1 MKIKEF
7 SSCRR
12 LALLL
17 LASTAA
23 MPLPVLAAQADQ
35 GAAAASNDLGEEIV
49 VTGSLIKQSST
60 PSPTDVVSAQTI
72 ETRGIVN
79 ASELVRAVAANAGSE
94 SQVDSLNQTLTAG
107 TAQFN
112 LRNLGLGSTLV
123 LLNGRRQTLSAVA
136 SIDGSTFVDIN
147 SLVPLIAIQ
156 RIETVKDGGAATY
169 GSDAVAG
176 VVNFITRKSV
186 DGLEMNA
193 RAYFMD
199 GAQQYSIEGLTG
211 FSLGGGDLVLAAS
224 YYESTRLATYDRPFS
239 RARTFGRPSWHSVSS
254 YGQPGS
260 YFVPSQNRFVPD
272 PNCTN
277 AAFPDSYRNSP
288 ADTFCRFDFSDF
300 YDLLPKE
307 QRAQAFASYN
317 VDLGGSTTLTLE
329 GAYAYTNSETTS
341 SPSFP
346 ILSIS
351 PVVPASNPY
360 NPFGEN
366 VLFRGRTRGA
376 EFGPTITINR
386 YNTFRLAA
394 ALEGKLSDSW
404 RWTTAATYSQQTV
417 LYDKEDTIASR
428 LTAALNGLGGPGCNA
443 ATGTAGVG
451 ACQYFNPFG
460 TAILNPAQANSPQL
474 MDWLFGSTDMHGKSS
489 LVTAEGVLSGDL
501 FQYSGG
507 TVAGAFGVQYRGST
521 FRHNW
526 GDLVNA
532 GELITLGQAPDFSGR
547 QDIYS
552 AFGELRIPFGEL
564 VEAQVSGRY
573 EKYKSSFSNFSP
585 KFALLARPADW
596 LSLRGSYGKAFRA
609 PSIYQTVAVQ
619 SSQPSVSDGGTF
631 VFVNTQA
638 TGNPNLRPE
647 KSTNYN
653 LGFTFKPARQIDLSL
668 DYYSF
673 DYQDLIVK
681 ENPQVII
688 NQERADTAAGLT
700 NTPAQQRVVRDPLGA
715 LRLVKINFIN
725 ASAVKTK
732 GLDLAA
738 NFGFD
743 TGVGHFA
750 LNAQW
755 NHIINYRI
763 QIAPGSPVIDGAGS
777 VNFNN
782 LGRSLPRDRVEYG
795 VNWSSGRHSVNML
808 GHYVSG
814 YTNDRTGI
822 TETRIKSWNT
832 FDLQYILDLDG
843 VIGKSTRLTVG
854 AINVFDRDPPLA
866 QLNLGFDPIV
876 HDPRGRVIYISI
888 GQKF

>member
-1 MKIKEF
+1 M
-7 SSCRR
+7 RR
-12 LALLL
+12 RCALLL
-17 LASTAA
+17 LAGSAA
-23 MPLPVLAAQADQ
+23 IPVPLLAAQTPGQPDAA
-35 GAAAASNDLGEEIV
+35 GAANDPGPDIV
-49 VTGSLIKQSST
+49 VTGSLIKQSAT
-60 PSPTDVVSAQTI
+60 PSPTDVVSAQNI

-79 ASELVRAVAANAGSE
+79 ASELVRAVSANAGSE

-112 LRNLGLGSTLV
+112 LRDLGLGSTLV

-186 DGLEMNA
+186 DGLEVNA
-193 RAYFMD
+193 RSYFMD
-199 GAQQYSIEGLTG
+199 GARQYSVEGITG
-211 FSLGGGDLVLAAS
+211 FKLGGGDLVLAAS
-224 YYESTRLATYDRPFS
+224 YYASTRLASYERSFS

-260 YFVPSQNRFVPD
+260 YYVPSQKRYAPD
-272 PNCTN
+272 PDCTN
-277 AAFPDSYRNSP
+277 AAFPDSYRNSGT
-288 ADTFCRFDFSDF
+288 DTFCRFDFSDF

-307 QRAQAFASYN
+307 QRAQLFASYN
-317 VDLGGSTTLTLE
+317 ADLGGSTKLTLE

-360 NPFGEN
+360 NPFGED
-366 VLFRGRTRGA
+366 VLFRGRVRGA
-376 EFGPTITINR
+376 AYGPTITINR

-394 ALEGKLSDSW
+394 ALEGKLNDNWSW
-404 RWTTAATYSQQTV
+404 NTAATYSQQTV
-417 LYDKEDTIASR
+417 LYDKPDTIASH
-428 LTAALNGLGGPGCNA
+428 LTAALKGFGGPACNA
-443 ATGTAGVG
+443 STGTAGVG
-451 ACQYFNPFG
+451 GCQYFNPFG
-460 TAILNPAQANSPQL
+460 TATLDPAKANSPEL
-474 MDWLFGSTDMHGKSS
+474 MNWLFGSTDMHGKST
-489 LVTAEGVLSGDL
+489 LATVEGVISGDL
-501 FQYSGG
+501 FDYSGG
-507 TVAGAFGVQYRGST
+507 TVASAFGVQFRGSK

-526 GDLVNA
+526 SDLVNA
-532 GELITLGQAPDFSGR
+532 GELITLGQAPDFSGD
-547 QDIYS
+547 QKVYS
-552 AFGELRIPFGEL
+552 AFGELRIPFGEH
-564 VEAQVSGRY
+564 VEAQASGRF
-573 EKYKSSFSNFSP
+573 EKYEGSFSNFSP
-585 KFALLARPADW
+585 KFSLLARPTDW

-638 TGNPNLRPE
+638 RGNPSLRPE

-653 LGFTFKPARQIDLSL
+653 LGFTVKPARQFDLSL

-700 NTPAQQRVVRDPLGA
+700 NTAAQQRVVRDSLGA

-738 NFGFD
+738 NVGFD
-743 TGVGHFA
+743 TGIGHFG

-763 QIAPGSPVIDGAGS
+763 QIAAGQPVIDGAGS

-795 VNWSSGRHSVNML
+795 VGWASGPHSLNLL

-814 YTNDRTGI
+814 YKNDRTGI
-822 TETRIKSWNT
+822 TQTHIRSWNT
-832 FDLQYILDLDG
+832 FDLQYALDLDD
-843 VIGKSTRLTVG
+843 VIGKSTKLTVG
-854 AINVFDRDPPLA
+854 AINLFDRDPPLA
-866 QLNLGFDPIV
+866 QLNLGYDPIV
-876 HDPRGRVIYISI
+876 HDPRGRVIYVSI

>member
-1 MKIKEF
+1 MSKLRGSGSRK
-7 SSCRR
+7 
-12 LALLL
+12 LATLL
-17 LASTAA
+17 LATTVA
-23 MPLPVLAAQADQ
+23 LPFPALAAQGSDDAPDST
-35 GAAAASNDLGEEIV
+35 GDEII
-49 VTGSLIKQSST
+49 VTGSLIRQSST
-60 PSPTDVVSAQTI
+60 PSPTDVVSNQTI

-79 ASELVRAVAANAGSE
+79 TSELVRAVSANAGSE
-94 SQVDSLNQTLTAG
+94 SQVDSLNQVLTAG

-112 LRNLGLGSTLV
+112 LRDLGLGSTLV

-136 SIDGSTFVDIN
+136 AGDGSTFVDIN

-186 DGLEMNA
+186 DGVEVNA
-193 RAYFMD
+193 RTYFMD
-199 GAQQYSIEGLTG
+199 GARQYSIEGITG
-211 FSLGGGDLVLAAS
+211 MHVAGGDLVLAGS
-224 YYESTRLATYDRPFS
+224 YYASTRLASYERSFS
-239 RARTFGRPSWHSVSS
+239 RAITFGRPSWHSVSS

-260 YFVPSQNRFVPD
+260 YFVPSQNKYVPD

-288 ADTFCRFDFSDF
+288 TDSFCRFDFSDF
-300 YDLLPKE
+300 YDLMPKE
-307 QRAQAFASYN
+307 QRAQVYASYN
-317 VDLGGSTTLTLE
+317 ADIGDSTKLTLE

-366 VLFRGRTRGA
+366 VIFRGRVKGA
-376 EFGPTITINR
+376 EYGPTITINR
-386 YNTFRLAA
+386 YNTFRLAG
-394 ALEGKLSDSW
+394 ALEGKVSDSW
-404 RWTTAATYSQQTV
+404 HWSTAATYSQQTA
-417 LYDKEDTIASR
+417 LYDKPDTIASR
-428 LTAALNGLGGPGCNA
+428 LTAALNGFGGPGCDA

-451 ACQYFNPFG
+451 ACQYLNTFG
-460 TAILNPAQANSPQL
+460 TAVLDPTKANSAQL
-474 MDWLFGSTDMHGKSS
+474 MDWLFGTTNMRGKSS
-489 LVTAEGVLSGDL
+489 LLTLEGVLSGDL
-501 FQYSGG
+501 LQYSGG
-507 TVAGAFGVQYRGST
+507 TVEGAFGVQYRGST

-526 GDLVNA
+526 SDLVNA

-547 QDIYS
+547 QDVYS
-552 AFGELRIPFGEL
+552 VFGELRIPFGDKI
-564 VEAQVSGRY
+564 EAQVSGRF

-585 KFALLARPADW
+585 KFALLARPTDW

-638 TGNPNLRPE
+638 TGDPNLRPE
-647 KSTNYN
+647 KSSNYN
-653 LGFTFKPARQIDLSL
+653 LGFTIKPNRQFDLSL

-673 DYQDLIVK
+673 DYKDLIVK

-688 NQERADTAAGLT
+688 NQARADTAAGLT
-700 NTPAQQRVVRDPLGA
+700 NTPAQQRVVRDSLGA

-732 GLDLAA
+732 GLDVAG
-738 NFGFD
+738 NFNFD
-743 TGVGHFA
+743 TGIGQFA

-755 NHIINYRI
+755 NHIINYLI
-763 QIAPGSPVIDGAGS
+763 QITPGAAVIDGTGS

-795 VNWSSGRHSVNML
+795 VSWSSGAHSVNVL
-808 GHYVSG
+808 GHYISG
-814 YTNDRTGI
+814 YHNDRTGI
-822 TETRIKSWNT
+822 TETHVKAWNT
-832 FDLQYILDLDG
+832 FDLQYTLDLEG
-843 VIGKSTRLTVG
+843 LVGKSTKLTLG

-866 QLNLGFDPIV
+866 QLNLGYDPIV
-876 HDPRGRVIYISI
+876 ADPRGRVVYLAI

>member
-1 MKIKEF
+1 MKKGYISVRGRF
-7 SSCRR
+7 AS
-12 LALLL
+12 LLLAGTAALLL
-17 LASTAA
+17 PS
-23 MPLPVLAAQADQ
+23 LAAQAADQ
-35 GAAAASNDLGEEIV
+35 PEATDPAPDIV
-49 VTGSLIKQSST
+49 VTGSLIRQSST
-60 PSPTDVVSAQTI
+60 PSPTDLVTAKDI
-72 ETRGIVN
+72 DTRAIVN
-79 ASELVRAVAANAGSE
+79 ASELVRAVSANAGSE

-193 RAYFMD
+193 RSYFMD
-199 GAQQYSIEGLTG
+199 GARQYSIEGITG
-211 FSLGGGDLVLAAS
+211 FKLGGGDLVLAGS
-224 YYESTRLATYDRPFS
+224 YYGSTRLATNERAFT
-239 RARTFGRPSWHSVSS
+239 RARTYGRPSWHSVSS

-260 YFVPSQNRFVPD
+260 YYVPSQGRYVPD
-272 PNCTN
+272 PDCTN
-277 AAFPDSYRNSP
+277 AAFTDSYRNS
-288 ADTFCRFDFSDF
+288 ATDAFCRFDFSDF
-300 YDLLPKE
+300 YDVLPKE
-307 QRAQAFASYN
+307 QRAQIFASYN
-317 VDLGGSTTLTLE
+317 VDLGASTKLTLE

-351 PVVPASNPY
+351 PVVPAGNPY
-360 NPFGEN
+360 NPFGED
-366 VLFRGRTRGA
+366 VLFRGRVKGA
-376 EFGPTITINR
+376 AYGPTITINR

-394 ALEGKLSDSW
+394 ALEGRLSDDW

-417 LYDKEDTIASR
+417 LYDKPDTRASR
-428 LTAALNGLGGPGCNA
+428 LTAALNGFGGPACNA
-443 ATGTAGVG
+443 STGTAGMG
-451 ACQYFNPFG
+451 GCQYFNPFG
-460 TAILNPAQANSPQL
+460 TATLDATKANSPEL
-474 MDWLFGSTDMHGKSS
+474 MSWLFGSTDMHGKST
-489 LVTAEGVLSGDL
+489 LATVEGVVSGDL
-501 FQYSGG
+501 FTYAGG
-507 TVAGAFGVQYRGST
+507 TVASAFGVQFRGST

-526 GDLVNA
+526 SDLVNA
-532 GELITLGQAPDFSGR
+532 GDLITLGQAPDFSGD
-547 QDIYS
+547 QKVYS
-552 AFGELRIPFGEL
+552 AFGELRIPVGDR
-564 VEAQVSGRY
+564 VEAQVSGRF
-573 EKYKSSFSNFSP
+573 EKYEGSFSNFSP
-585 KFALLARPADW
+585 KFSLLARPTDW

-638 TGNPNLRPE
+638 RGDPSLRPE

-653 LGFTFKPARQIDLSL
+653 LGFTVKPARLIDLSL

-700 NTPAQQRVVRDPLGA
+700 NTPAQQRVERDSLGA

-725 ASAVKTK
+725 ASAVRTK
-732 GLDLAA
+732 GLDVAA
-738 NFGFD
+738 NLGFD
-743 TGVGHFA
+743 AGPGQLTF
-750 LNAQW
+750 NAQW
-755 NHIINYRI
+755 NHIFNYRI
-763 QIAPGSPVIDGAGS
+763 QIAAGQPAIEGAGN

-795 VNWSSGRHSVNML
+795 VGWTSGPHSLNLL

-814 YTNDRTGI
+814 YRNDRSGI
-822 TETRIKSWNT
+822 TQTHIRAWNI
-832 FDLQYILDLDG
+832 FDLQYSLDTEGL
-843 VIGKSTRLTVG
+843 IGKNSKLTVG
-854 AINVFDRDPPLA
+854 ALNLFDRDPPLA
-866 QLNLGFDPIV
+866 QLNLGYDPIV
-876 HDPRGRVIYISI
+876 HDPRGRVLYIAI

>member
-1 MKIKEF
+1 MSKLRGSGSRK
-7 SSCRR
+7 
-12 LALLL
+12 LATLL
-17 LASTAA
+17 LATTVA
-23 MPLPVLAAQADQ
+23 LPFPALAAQGSDDAPDST
-35 GAAAASNDLGEEIV
+35 GDEII
-49 VTGSLIKQSST
+49 VTGSLIRQSST
-60 PSPTDVVSAQTI
+60 PSPTDVVSNQTI

-79 ASELVRAVAANAGSE
+79 TSELVRAVSANAGSE
-94 SQVDSLNQTLTAG
+94 SQVDSLNQVLTAG

-112 LRNLGLGSTLV
+112 LRDLGLGSTLV

-136 SIDGSTFVDIN
+136 AGDGSTFVDIN

-186 DGLEMNA
+186 DGVEVNA
-193 RAYFMD
+193 RTYFMD
-199 GAQQYSIEGLTG
+199 GARQYSIEGITG
-211 FSLGGGDLVLAAS
+211 MHVAGGDLVLAGS
-224 YYESTRLATYDRPFS
+224 YYASTRLASYERSFS
-239 RARTFGRPSWHSVSS
+239 RAITFGRPSWHSVSS

-260 YFVPSQNRFVPD
+260 YFVPSQNKYVPD

-288 ADTFCRFDFSDF
+288 TDSFCRFDFSDF
-300 YDLLPKE
+300 YDLMPKE
-307 QRAQAFASYN
+307 QRAQVYASYN
-317 VDLGGSTTLTLE
+317 ADIGDSTKLTLE

-366 VLFRGRTRGA
+366 VIFRGRVKGA
-376 EFGPTITINR
+376 EYGPTITINR
-386 YNTFRLAA
+386 YNTFRLAG
-394 ALEGKLSDSW
+394 ALEGKVSDSW
-404 RWTTAATYSQQTV
+404 HWSTAATYSQQTA
-417 LYDKEDTIASR
+417 LYDKPDTIASR
-428 LTAALNGLGGPGCNA
+428 LTAALNGFGGPGCDA

-451 ACQYFNPFG
+451 GCQYLNTFG
-460 TAILNPAQANSPQL
+460 TAVLDPTKANSAQL
-474 MDWLFGSTDMHGKSS
+474 MDWLFGTTNMRGKSS
-489 LVTAEGVLSGDL
+489 LLTLEGVLSGDL
-501 FQYSGG
+501 LQYSGG
-507 TVAGAFGVQYRGST
+507 TVEGAFGVQYRGST

-526 GDLVNA
+526 SDLVNA

-547 QDIYS
+547 QDVYS
-552 AFGELRIPFGEL
+552 AFGELRIPFGDKI
-564 VEAQVSGRY
+564 EAQVSGRF

-585 KFALLARPADW
+585 KFALLARPTDW

-638 TGNPNLRPE
+638 TGDPNLRPE
-647 KSTNYN
+647 KSSNYN
-653 LGFTFKPARQIDLSL
+653 LGFTIKPNRQFDLSL

-673 DYQDLIVK
+673 DYKDLIVK

-688 NQERADTAAGLT
+688 NQARADTAAGLT
-700 NTPAQQRVVRDPLGA
+700 NTPAQQRVVRDSLGA

-732 GLDLAA
+732 GLDVAG
-738 NFGFD
+738 NFNFD
-743 TGVGHFA
+743 TGIGQFA

-755 NHIINYRI
+755 NHIINYLI
-763 QIAPGSPVIDGAGS
+763 QITPGAAVIDGTGS

-795 VNWSSGRHSVNML
+795 VSWSSGAHSVNVL
-808 GHYVSG
+808 GHYISG
-814 YTNDRTGI
+814 YHNDRTGI
-822 TETRIKSWNT
+822 TETHIKAWNT
-832 FDLQYILDLDG
+832 FDLQYTLDLEG
-843 VIGKSTRLTVG
+843 LIGKSTKLTLG

-866 QLNLGFDPIV
+866 QLNLGYDPIV
-876 HDPRGRVIYISI
+876 ADPRGRVVYLAI